1 MGKVKIHS
9 GATKRFKKSG
19 SGLKRKRAG
28 KNHILTKRTTNN
40 KRQLR
45 GSAPIAKGDQK
56 LVDRMLKN
64 TS

>member
-9 GATKRFKKSG
+9 GATKRFKKTG

-28 KNHILTKRTTNN
+28 KNHILTKRTTKN

-45 GSAPIAKGDQK
+45 GRVPIAIGDQK